1 MAPVEVDRIVTAK
14 IGGCRCQVA
23 NRRKLGE
30 GSKIRLTL
38 AVESV
43 TVLVEVGYYN
53 ILILNT
59 AGSCTVNH
67 KHGRSFGH
75 RGNFGETAI
84 QVEAVK
90 LSFGNIPTDSY
101 LSAEAVRGSYY
112 FQYFCQ

>member
-1 MAPVEVDRIVTAK
+1 MAPVEVDRIVIAK
-14 IGGCRCQVA
+14 IGSCRCQVA

-30 GSKIRLTL
+30 GGKSRLTL
-38 AVESV
+38 TVESV
-43 TVLVEVGYYN
+43 TILIEVGNYQ

-67 KHGRSFGH
+67 KHGLSFGH
-75 RGNFGETAI
+75 RGNFGEAAI

-90 LSFGNIPTDSY
+90 LSFGNIPTDGY